1 MAKLAKSLPTQLVSR
16 KKPYKFNY
24 QGISPTNNNF
34 GAMKANKPS
43 QLIQRAGGNKI
54 QDPNSAA
61 ALGVSR
67 FTDLSPLGEN
77 SNLKREAFNRKQFDD
92 TIDTSFKE
100 LGVNNVDPSTFDP
113 SLATVGDFFTIY
125 QTLFF
130 QIPKEGDA
138 NSHEFLIK
146 ESIEYTQ
153 FRAQQDEIDALLA
166 EIDELRAQ
174 NVTLVADMT
183 NTITNLE
190 EAFVAAQANNNA
202 G

>member
-1 MAKLAKSLPTQLVSR
+1 MAYS
-16 KKPYKFNY
+16 
-24 QGISPTNNNF
+24 
-34 GAMKANKPS
+34 NKPS
-43 QLIQRAGGNKI
+43 RVNKGRNLTLANRPSGGNLR
-54 QDPNSAA
+54 QRLNSAA
-61 ALGVSR
+61 SLGAVR
-67 FTDLSPLGEN
+67 NTVLSPLGEN
-77 SNLKREAFNRKQFDD
+77 SNLRREAFNRKQFDD
-92 TIDTSFKE
+92 TIDTSFSE

-125 QTLFF
+125 QTLFY
-130 QIPKEGDA
+130 QIPKVGDI

-146 ESIEYTQ
+146 ESTEYTQ

-183 NTITNLE
+183 NTISNLE
-190 EAFVAAQANNNA
+190 DAFTAAQANNNA

>member
-1 MAKLAKSLPTQLVSR
+1 MAYSNNKTSGRSGRSKRLMSARAP
-16 KKPYKFNY
+16 
-24 QGISPTNNNF
+24 ISPLINN
-34 GAMKANKPS
+34 MSP
-43 QLIQRAGGNKI
+43 RAPRN
-54 QDPNSAA
+54 
-61 ALGVSR
+61 
-67 FTDLSPLGEN
+67 TTLSPLGEN
-77 SNLKREAFNRKQFDD
+77 SNLRREAFNRQQFED

-100 LGVNNVDPSTFDP
+100 LGVSNVDPSTFDP

-130 QIPKEGDA
+130 TIPKTGDA

-146 ESIEYTQ
+146 ESTEYTQ

-174 NVTLVADMT
+174 NVELVRDMT
-183 NTITNLE
+183 NTIENLE
-190 EAFVAAQANNNA
+190 TAFQTAQANNNA

>member
-1 MAKLAKSLPTQLVSR
+1 MANYS
-16 KKPYKFNY
+16 KKTLSGRSDGRAP
-24 QGISPTNNNF
+24 ISPLTNNVSS
-34 GAMKANKPS
+34 KAPRNT
-43 QLIQRAGGNKI
+43 A
-54 QDPNSAA
+54 
-61 ALGVSR
+61 
-67 FTDLSPLGEN
+67 LSPLGEN
-77 SNLKREAFNRKQFDD
+77 SNLRREAFNRKQFDD
-92 TIDTSFKE
+92 TINTNFTE
-100 LGVNNVDPSTFDP
+100 LGVSNVDPSTFDP

-125 QTLFF
+125 QTLFY
-130 QIPKEGDA
+130 QIPKFGDV

-146 ESIEYTQ
+146 ESTEYTQ
-153 FRAQQDEIDALLA
+153 LVAQQEEIDALLA

>member
-1 MAKLAKSLPTQLVSR
+1 MAEKNYTLKEQETIDKVTNENLGKNSLLR
-16 KKPYKFNY
+16 
-24 QGISPTNNNF
+24 
-34 GAMKANKPS
+34 
-43 QLIQRAGGNKI
+43 
-54 QDPNSAA
+54 
-61 ALGVSR
+61 
-67 FTDLSPLGEN
+67 
-77 SNLKREAFNRKQFDD
+77 REAFNRKQFDD

-100 LGVNNVDPSTFDP
+100 LGVGNQPDPATFDP

-125 QTLFF
+125 QTLFY
-130 QIPKEGDA
+130 QIPKVGDV

-146 ESIEYTQ
+146 ESTEYTQ

-183 NTITNLE
+183 NTISNLE
-190 EAFVAAQANNNA
+190 DAFTAAQANNNA

>member
-1 MAKLAKSLPTQLVSR
+1 MAYS
-16 KKPYKFNY
+16 
-24 QGISPTNNNF
+24 
-34 GAMKANKPS
+34 NKPS
-43 QLIQRAGGNKI
+43 RVNTSRNLTLANRPSGGNLR
-54 QDPNSAA
+54 QRLNSAA
-61 ALGVSR
+61 SLGAVR
-67 FTDLSPLGEN
+67 NTVLSPLGEN
-77 SNLKREAFNRKQFDD
+77 SNLRREAFNRKQFDD
-92 TIDTSFKE
+92 TIDTSFSE

-125 QTLFF
+125 QTLFY
-130 QIPKEGDA
+130 QIPKVGDI

-146 ESIEYTQ
+146 ESTEYTQ

-183 NTITNLE
+183 NTISNLE
-190 EAFVAAQANNNA
+190 DAFTAAQANNNA

>member
-1 MAKLAKSLPTQLVSR
+1 MAYS
-16 KKPYKFNY
+16 
-24 QGISPTNNNF
+24 
-34 GAMKANKPS
+34 NKPS
-43 QLIQRAGGNKI
+43 RVNKSRNLTLANRPSGGNLR
-54 QDPNSAA
+54 QRLNSAA
-61 ALGVSR
+61 SLGAVR
-67 FTDLSPLGEN
+67 NTVLSPLGEN
-77 SNLKREAFNRKQFDD
+77 SNLRREAFNRKQFDD
-92 TIDTSFKE
+92 TIDTSFSE

-125 QTLFF
+125 QTLFY
-130 QIPKEGDA
+130 QIPKLGDV

-146 ESIEYTQ
+146 ESTEYTQ
-153 FRAQQDEIDALLA
+153 FVAQQEEIDALLA

-174 NVTLVADMT
+174 NVKLVADMT

>member
-1 MAKLAKSLPTQLVSR
+1 MAYS
-16 KKPYKFNY
+16 
-24 QGISPTNNNF
+24 
-34 GAMKANKPS
+34 NKPS
-43 QLIQRAGGNKI
+43 RVNKSRNLTLANRPSGGNLR
-54 QDPNSAA
+54 QRLNSAA
-61 ALGVSR
+61 SLGAVR
-67 FTDLSPLGEN
+67 NTVLSPLGEN
-77 SNLKREAFNRKQFDD
+77 SNLRREAFNRKQFDD
-92 TIDTSFKE
+92 TIDTSFSE

-125 QTLFF
+125 QTLFY
-130 QIPKEGDA
+130 QIPKVGDI

-146 ESIEYTQ
+146 ESTEYTQ

-183 NTITNLE
+183 NTISNLE
-190 EAFVAAQANNNA
+190 DAFTAAQANNNA

>member
-1 MAKLAKSLPTQLVSR
+1 MAYSNKSSRVNKSRNLTLANR
-16 KKPYKFNY
+16 
-24 QGISPTNNNF
+24 
-34 GAMKANKPS
+34 PS
-43 QLIQRAGGNKI
+43 GGNLR
-54 QDPNSAA
+54 QRLNSAA
-61 ALGVSR
+61 SLGAVR
-67 FTDLSPLGEN
+67 NTVLSPLGEN
-77 SNLKREAFNRKQFDD
+77 SNLRREAFNRKQFDD
-92 TIDTSFKE
+92 TIDTSFSE

-125 QTLFF
+125 QTLFY
-130 QIPKEGDA
+130 QIPKVGDI

-146 ESIEYTQ
+146 ESTEYTQ

-183 NTITNLE
+183 NTISNLE
-190 EAFVAAQANNNA
+190 DAFTAAQANNNA

>member
-1 MAKLAKSLPTQLVSR
+1 MAYS
-16 KKPYKFNY
+16 
-24 QGISPTNNNF
+24 
-34 GAMKANKPS
+34 NKPS
-43 QLIQRAGGNKI
+43 RVNKSRNLTLANRPSGGNLR
-54 QDPNSAA
+54 QRLNSAA
-61 ALGVSR
+61 SLGAVR
-67 FTDLSPLGEN
+67 NTVLSPLGEN
-77 SNLKREAFNRKQFDD
+77 SNLRREAFNRKQFDD
-92 TIDTSFKE
+92 TIDTSFSE

-125 QTLFF
+125 QTLFY
-130 QIPKEGDA
+130 QIPKVGDV

-146 ESIEYTQ
+146 ESTEYTQ

-183 NTITNLE
+183 NTISNLE
-190 EAFVAAQANNNA
+190 DAFTAAQANNNA

>member
-1 MAKLAKSLPTQLVSR
+1 MAYS
-16 KKPYKFNY
+16 
-24 QGISPTNNNF
+24 
-34 GAMKANKPS
+34 NKPS
-43 QLIQRAGGNKI
+43 RVNKSRNLTLANRPSGGNLR
-54 QDPNSAA
+54 QRLNSAA
-61 ALGVSR
+61 SLGAVR
-67 FTDLSPLGEN
+67 NTVLSPLGEN
-77 SNLKREAFNRKQFDD
+77 SNLRREAFNRKQFDD
-92 TIDTSFKE
+92 TIDTSFSE

-125 QTLFF
+125 QTLFY
-130 QIPKEGDA
+130 QIPKVGDI

-146 ESIEYTQ
+146 ESTEYTQ

-174 NVTLVADMT
+174 NVTLVQDMT

-190 EAFVAAQANNNA
+190 DAFTAAQANNE